1 MGMDSAL
8 RANGDSKDELNQVL
22 KGIEGKLEVSQ

>member
-1 MGMDSAL
+1 MDSAL
-8 RANGDSKDELNQVL
+8 RANGDSKAELNQVL